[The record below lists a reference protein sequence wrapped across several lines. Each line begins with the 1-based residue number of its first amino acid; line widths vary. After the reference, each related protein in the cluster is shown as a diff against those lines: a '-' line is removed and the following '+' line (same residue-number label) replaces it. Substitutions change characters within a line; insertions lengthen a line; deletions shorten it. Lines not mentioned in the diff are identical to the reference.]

1 MVLRGA
7 AELLVPVGS
16 DSDEDVAD
24 LESKLSKTSLISIR
38 AMKAPSVSSG
48 AGLGSV

>member
-1 MVLRGA
+1 MD
-7 AELLVPVGS
+7 S
-16 DSDEDVAD
+16 DSDEDVVD

-38 AMKAPSVSSG
+38 AVGALSVLSR

>member
-7 AELLVPVGS
+7 AESSVPVDS
-16 DSDEDVAD
+16 DSNKDVAD

-38 AMKAPSVSSG
+38 AVGALSVSSR